1 MAQLEVSA
9 TTVRF
14 RGLVALD
21 DVSLSVSKSEVVGL
35 IGPNGAGKTTL
46 FNCITGMQALNAGRV
61 VFEGRDITRLLADR
75 RARLGIGRTFQTV
88 QLLTRLSTYDNILLG
103 CQARMR
109 SGLLSDGLRLPVSFR
124 DEMRARHEVD
134 DVVDFLRLGEYA
146 HRGVGELPLGMRR
159 LVEIA
164 RALCMRPKLLLL
176 DEAASG
182 IGRDEAGEL
191 QGLFRRIRD
200 AYDLSMLVVEHDVD
214 FVLGLCDYVY
224 VLDFGRMIARGVPQV
239 VRSNPEV
246 ITAYLGAD
254 HDAPVRAPQPAGDA
268 PPSAVSV
275 PREAHAAAAR

>member
-9 TTVRF
+9 VTVRF

-21 DVSLSVSKSEVVGL
+21 DVSLSVSRGEVVGL

-46 FNCITGMQALNAGRV
+46 FNAITGMQALSAGSLA
-61 VFEGRDITRLLADR
+61 FDGRDITRMPADR
-75 RARLGIGRTFQTV
+75 RARLGISRTFQTV
-88 QLLTRLSTYDNILLG
+88 QLLSRLSTYDNILLG

-109 SGLLSDGLRLPVSFR
+109 SGLLSDGLRLPISFG

-134 DVVDFLRLGEYA
+134 DVIDFLRLGEYA

-164 RALCMRPKLLLL
+164 RALCMRPRLLLL

-182 IGRDEAGEL
+182 IGRDETGEL
-191 QGLFRRIRD
+191 QALFRRIRD
-200 AYDLSMLVVEHDVD
+200 AFDLSMLVVEHDVD

-224 VLDFGRMIARGVPQV
+224 VLDFGRMIARGVPAV

-246 ITAYLGAD
+246 VTAYLGAG
-254 HDAPVRAPQPAGDA
+254 HEARPRLGESAGEEPPRGAPMP
-268 PPSAVSV
+268 
-275 PREAHAAAAR
+275 EETHAAAVR